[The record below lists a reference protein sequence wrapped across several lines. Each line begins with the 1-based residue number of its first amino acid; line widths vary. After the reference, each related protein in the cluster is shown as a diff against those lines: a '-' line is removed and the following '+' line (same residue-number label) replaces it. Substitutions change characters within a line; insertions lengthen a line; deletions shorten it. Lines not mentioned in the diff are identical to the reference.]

1 MKVALA
7 QINTTVGA
15 LKENTDKAIQYID
28 KARRDGADIVLLP
41 ETTIPGYMTLDLLFN
56 DKFISDNLK
65 ELDRLISESEN
76 IIVIVGFVESLDNKL
91 YNTAGVIQDGKLV
104 GKVHKIKLP
113 TYDVFNED
121 RYYTTGVNSGPVK
134 VKVDGSTT
142 NLGIQICEDMWD
154 ISASNVTSVLAAN
167 NSDILLNISASP
179 YAEGKIS
186 ERIGLITNHSKNTG
200 KPFFYCNL
208 VGGQDEVVFDGTSMA
223 SDTNG
228 NLVHISE
235 SFKEELSIID
245 LEDKKF
251 NKSDNGTGL
260 RDENIEDSFN
270 AITLGIHD
278 YIKKSGFNSALIGL
292 SGGIDSSLVAVL
304 ASEALGPENV
314 TGVSMPSRYS
324 SEHSKKDAEEL
335 ANKLGLNFKSI
346 SIEKMFSTY
355 LEALSE
361 HFGNSDRNE
370 SEENI
375 QARIRGNIL
384 MALSN
389 KFGHMLLSTGNKTE
403 LALGYAT
410 MYGDMAGGLS
420 PISDVS
426 KLQVYKMC
434 RYYNS
439 KNNSAIIPESVL
451 SKKPSAELSE
461 NQFDPFDYE
470 VVSPLV
476 EDIIE
481 HVKSNAELI
490 KAGYTIED
498 IERIQKLIR
507 NSEYKRRQAP
517 PGIKITK
524 RAFGMGRRMPL
535 INHYRAELYD

>member
-15 LKENTDKAIQYID
+15 LKENTDKAIRYID
-28 KARRDGADIVLLP
+28 KARVDGADIVLLP

-56 DKFISDNLK
+56 DKFINDNLK
-65 ELDRLISESEN
+65 ELDRLIPECQN
-76 IIVIVGFVESLDNKL
+76 IVVIVGFVETLDNKL
-91 YNTAGVIQDGKLV
+91 YNTAGVIQDGKLI

-113 TYDVFNED
+113 TYDVFDED
-121 RYYTTGVNSGPVK
+121 RYYTTGVNSDPVK
-134 VKVDGSTT
+134 VTIEGSTT

-154 ISASNVTSVLAAN
+154 ISDSNLTSALASN

-186 ERIGLITNHSKNTG
+186 ERIRLITNHSKNTG
-200 KPFFYCNL
+200 KLFFYCNL

-223 SDTNG
+223 TDTNG
-228 NLVHISE
+228 NLMHISE

-245 LEDKKF
+245 LKDKKF
-251 NKSDNGTGL
+251 TSSNIDIDFSND
-260 RDENIEDSFN
+260 NIEDSFN

-278 YIKKSGFNSALIGL
+278 YIKKSGFNSALVGL
-292 SGGIDSSLVAVL
+292 SGGVDSSLVAVL
-304 ASEALGPENV
+304 ACDALGPENV

-335 ANKLGLNFKSI
+335 ANSLGMNFKSI

-355 LEALSE
+355 LEALSK
-361 HFGNSDRNE
+361 HFGDSDRNQ

-403 LALGYAT
+403 LAPGYAT

-420 PISDVS
+420 PINDVS

-434 RYYNS
+434 DYYNR
-439 KNNSAIIPESVL
+439 KNNEAIIPESVL

-470 VVSPLV
+470 IVSPLV

-481 HVKSNAELI
+481 HARSNKELL
-490 KAGYTIED
+490 KTGYAKED